1 MELKPVI
8 LLAVAVMIAGCGAG
22 VDDTVLPGPREDAI
36 PGQAVFPA
44 PGEDKLQKAQSDPG
58 ASAADEAPEDIA
70 VAPVCPD
77 PNNKNDPSCTADDA
91 SAGGTDGTF
100 SDGQ

>member
-1 MELKPVI
+1 MPLKPAI
-8 LLAVAVMIAGCGAG
+8 LLAVAVLMAGCSGG
-22 VDDTVLPGPREDAI
+22 IDDTVLPGPREDAI

-58 ASAADEAPEDIA
+58 ASGADGAPEDIA

-77 PNNKNDPSCTADDA
+77 ANDKNDPSCAADDT